1 MTDRSFYYYY
11 LLYYYQGDGGGQI
24 DPGDRGEA
32 RGGRVQLRARVR
44 QVGRTLQVRNVSTCF
59 IV

>member
-1 MTDRSFYYYY
+1 MTDRSCYYYY

-32 RGGRVQLRARVR
+32 RGGRV
-44 QVGRTLQVRNVSTCF
+44 
-59 IV
+59 